1 MFKKVKERSVVQ
13 INKDNVKK
21 LIKIK
26 NKYFSPIK
34 LNIIKNEESKEL
46 YVNKDIK
53 QDMVLQHKLISI
65 E

>member
-13 INKDNVKK
+13 INKDNAKK